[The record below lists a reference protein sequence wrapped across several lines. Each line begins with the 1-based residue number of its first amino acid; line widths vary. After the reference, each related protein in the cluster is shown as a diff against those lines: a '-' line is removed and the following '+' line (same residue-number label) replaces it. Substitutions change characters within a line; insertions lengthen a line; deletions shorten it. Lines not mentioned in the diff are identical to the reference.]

1 MLTKTLRNFSV
12 VVFIT
17 TIFYAC
23 QSYYKASNINTATSA
38 RTVDSLKKSERFFI
52 LRNGDEAF
60 HIKSIELNADQKTA
74 KCTLEALPAN
84 HQLHLTN
91 GLNGKKVYRKKDPVY
106 SGVVNEVHFYIP
118 RDNTAALGSYTLK
131 LDDVLKIEVLEHDKK
146 RTTNSY
152 VKGAIFTVLG
162 AAVVAGIIV
171 VLSSCPFVS
180 AYDGNDFALQGE
192 IYGGSIYPQLCRL
205 DYLSLKMSPLA
216 DGTLQLKI
224 TNELKEK
231 QYTDF
236 AKLWKITHSKY
247 SKVMVDE
254 KGHLFSI
261 TNPQLPITAML
272 NGKRNVLP
280 ALSKTADFNLLSMD
294 DSTQSDGR
302 NEITMKFKK
311 PADATNG
318 RLVLS
323 LKNTYFLD
331 LLYGELAK
339 GFGNYYA
346 SYMDQQKKKSKEEL
360 LKWVTEQQIPLDI
373 SVNTGKG
380 WQTTTSLT
388 TIGPVAFRE
397 TAIEVDISAVPGDEV
412 EIKLGSG
419 FMFWELDYAAM
430 DFSTDKNFSIEKLNP
445 ESATDE
451 IGRDIL
457 HELINEDGIYHQQ
470 PSIGNSATIV
480 FKSKAKVV
488 ESETATYILETKGY
502 YEHIRDFKN
511 PPDVKFLEQFK
522 KPGAFPL
529 YGMNLYKK
537 IKKESPEAFAK
548 SN

>member
-1 MLTKTLRNFSV
+1 MLTKTLRNFTV
-12 VVFIT
+12 AVFVAT
-17 TIFYAC
+17 FFYAC
-23 QSYYKASNINTATSA
+23 QSYYKANTVNPASSA
-38 RTVDSLKKSERFFI
+38 KSIDNLKTSERFFI

-74 KCTLEALPAN
+74 KCFLETLPAN
-84 HQLHLTN
+84 HELHLTN
-91 GLNGKKVYRKKDPVY
+91 GINGKKIYRKKDPAY
-106 SGVVNEVHFYIP
+106 SGVINEVHFYIP
-118 RDNTAALGSYTLK
+118 KDNAAATGSYTLK
-131 LDDVLKIEVLEHDKK
+131 LDDVSKIEVLEHDKK

-152 VKGAIFTVLG
+152 VKGAIFTALG
-162 AAVVAGIIV
+162 VAVVAGIIV

-180 AYDGNDFALQGE
+180 AYDGNDFSLQGE
-192 IYGGSIYPQLCRL
+192 IYGGSIYPQLCRP
-205 DYLSLKMSPLA
+205 DYLPLKMAPLA
-216 DGTLQLKI
+216 DGSLQLKI

-236 AKLWKITHSKY
+236 AKLWKVTHSKY

-254 KGHLFSI
+254 KGNLFSI
-261 TNPQLPITAML
+261 TNPQSPITATL
-272 NGKRNVLP
+272 NGRKNILP
-280 ALSKTADFNLLSMD
+280 ALSKAADFNLLSMD

-311 PADATNG
+311 PADAKNG

-323 LKNTYFLD
+323 LKNSYFLD

-339 GFGNYYA
+339 GFGQYYA

-360 LKWVTEQQIPLDI
+360 LKWVNEQQIPLDI
-373 SVNTGKG
+373 SVNTEKG
-380 WQTTTSLT
+380 WLNTTSLT

-397 TAIEVDISAVPGDEV
+397 TAIEVDLSAVKGDEV

-419 FMFWELDYAAM
+419 FLFWEIDYAAM
-430 DFSTDKNFSIEKLNP
+430 DFSTDKSFSIEKLNP
-445 ESATDE
+445 ESAIDE
-451 IGRDIL
+451 AGRDIL
-457 HELINEDGIYHQQ
+457 PELIGEDGVYHQQ

-480 FKSKAKVV
+480 FKSKTKID
-488 ESETATYILETKGY
+488 ESATATYILETKGY

-537 IKKESPEAFAK
+537 LKKESPEAFAK